1 MIVDFFEHGT
11 GEASGP
17 LDYFLGKNRDREHA
31 KILLG
36 DVNEVAEL
44 IDCSPYEKRY
54 TSGCLSFY
62 ESDLTEADKAQ
73 IMRDFEKTLFPG
85 LTTGNYRIL
94 WVEHRDK
101 INEETGERRLE
112 LNFLIPNIEIESGK
126 RLQPFFAKADLDR
139 VDAFKKIVNYEYDL
153 FDPDDPINRRS
164 VKIAQNL
171 PKESKE
177 FKAQVHD
184 EITLAICDDLIYD
197 RKTLLDW
204 CETVGFEVTKIT
216 KKQISIKNPE
226 TGRPEVFK
234 GEFYEQNFR
243 NTAKSTE
250 LKAEASGRYR
260 QRAEKRYQTCL
271 ERHEKLCE
279 AKSKYHLERYGNGNR
294 ESRNGLD
301 PKFTEPKNRN
311 AIENRQSGEQLQ
323 QQHSGIEH
331 GSSEADSRHEPTLA
345 NIAVIKPSDSRTSE
359 AEKSPYFI
367 NFSPDVSATYFAY
380 QQYVFRLYQQ
390 NELQR
395 IKPDQDITA
404 EQIQRH
410 KRDAEQSRVSEIRR
424 GEPEYSEVRN
434 REGLALV
441 RSNRPDSKEL
451 REQLRSSAGNQLNE
465 SRSTIIT
472 DYRTATAAAQRATE
486 AARASITAYSD
497 SESNHRRIGEIQQR
511 TGEALQSVERT
522 KQRADQHHQ
531 AVTESEV
538 ISRFIA
544 KLGEQLKTAIR
555 EPFREISH
563 WLEHRERSKGDN
575 REHLAE
581 FGASRD
587 RTAVEADDRENSRE
601 NDFGRA
607 ISTKVSSFNSTNI
620 IKALEV
626 LDQRRELEREQARK
640 NDKGYDSPRP
650 F

>member
-62 ESDLTEADKAQ
+62 ESDLNEDDKAQ

-85 LTTGNYRIL
+85 LTPENYRIL

-260 QRAEKRYQTCL
+260 QRAEKRYQTCI

-323 QQHSGIEH
+323 QQYSGIEQ
-331 GSSEADSRHEPTLA
+331 GSSEADSRHEPTFA
-345 NIAVIKPSDSRTSE
+345 DIAVIKPRNNRTSE

-367 NFSPDVSATYFAY
+367 NFSPDFSATYFAY

-390 NELQR
+390 NKLQR
-395 IKPDQDITA
+395 TKPDQDITA
-404 EQIQRH
+404 DRTTEASRSETSP
-410 KRDAEQSRVSEIRR
+410 KFEQSRVTEEVSANFIQGLENEFRSPTFEDHRR
-424 GEPEYSEVRN
+424 TAIAVEATTARTAESTRAYTSAISDNKRIESVHEN
-434 REGLALV
+434 FKREA
-441 RSNRPDSKEL
+441 
-451 REQLRSSAGNQLNE
+451 QRSSADREEVSANNARIIRSNYLNNFF
-465 SRSTIIT
+465 T
-472 DYRTATAAAQRATE
+472 DCTRELEITATDAFKRFGAELVDRESSQKLNSGNPTE
-486 AARASITAYSD
+486 Y
-497 SESNHRRIGEIQQR
+497 
-511 TGEALQSVERT
+511 
-522 KQRADQHHQ
+522 
-531 AVTESEV
+531 
-538 ISRFIA
+538 
-544 KLGEQLKTAIR
+544 
-555 EPFREISH
+555 
-563 WLEHRERSKGDN
+563 
-575 REHLAE
+575 
-581 FGASRD
+581 GASRD
-587 RTAVEADDRENSRE
+587 RTAIEADDRANNQENEFS
-601 NDFGRA
+601 RA
-607 ISTKVSSFNSTNI
+607 ISTKISGVNPTSIF
-620 IKALEV
+620 KALDV

-640 NDKGYDSPRP
+640 NDRGYDSPRP

>member
-62 ESDLTEADKAQ
+62 ESDLNEDDKAQ

-85 LTTGNYRIL
+85 LTPENYRIL

-139 VDAFKKIVNYEYDL
+139 VDAFKKIVNYEHDL
-153 FDPDDPINRRS
+153 FDPDDPLNRRS

-177 FKAQVHD
+177 FKAHVHD

-260 QRAEKRYQTCL
+260 QRAEKRYQTCI

-323 QQHSGIEH
+323 QQYSGIEQ
-331 GSSEADSRHEPTLA
+331 GSSEADSRHEPTFA
-345 NIAVIKPSDSRTSE
+345 DIAVIKPRNNRTSE

-367 NFSPDVSATYFAY
+367 NFSPDFSATYFAY

-390 NELQR
+390 NKLQR
-395 IKPDQDITA
+395 TKPDQDITA
-404 EQIQRH
+404 DRASEASRSETSF
-410 KRDAEQSRVSEIRR
+410 KFEQSRVTEEVSANFIQGLENEFRSPTFEDHRR
-424 GEPEYSEVRN
+424 TAIAVEATTARTAESTRAYTSAISDNKRIESVHEN
-434 REGLALV
+434 FKREA
-441 RSNRPDSKEL
+441 
-451 REQLRSSAGNQLNE
+451 QRSSADREEVSANNARIIRSNYLNNFF
-465 SRSTIIT
+465 T
-472 DYRTATAAAQRATE
+472 DCTRELEITATDTFKRFSAELVDRESSQKLNSGNPTE
-486 AARASITAYSD
+486 Y
-497 SESNHRRIGEIQQR
+497 
-511 TGEALQSVERT
+511 
-522 KQRADQHHQ
+522 
-531 AVTESEV
+531 
-538 ISRFIA
+538 
-544 KLGEQLKTAIR
+544 
-555 EPFREISH
+555 
-563 WLEHRERSKGDN
+563 
-575 REHLAE
+575 
-581 FGASRD
+581 GASRD
-587 RTAVEADDRENSRE
+587 RTAIEADDRANNQENEFS
-601 NDFGRA
+601 RA
-607 ISTKVSSFNSTNI
+607 ISTKISGINPTDIF
-620 IKALEV
+620 KALDV
-626 LDQRRELEREQARK
+626 LDQRKELQREQERQRSR
-640 NDKGYDSPRP
+640 DYDSPSP

>member
-323 QQHSGIEH
+323 QQYSGIEQ
-331 GSSEADSRHEPTLA
+331 GSSEADSRHEPTFA
-345 NIAVIKPSDSRTSE
+345 DIAVIKPRNNRTSE

-367 NFSPDVSATYFAY
+367 NFSPDFSATYFAY

-390 NELQR
+390 NKLQR
-395 IKPDQDITA
+395 TKPDQDITA
-404 EQIQRH
+404 DRTTEASRSETSP
-410 KRDAEQSRVSEIRR
+410 KFEQSRVTEEVSANFIQGLENEFRSPTFEDHRR
-424 GEPEYSEVRN
+424 TAIAVEATTARTTESTRAYTSAISDNKRIESVHEN
-434 REGLALV
+434 FKREA
-441 RSNRPDSKEL
+441 
-451 REQLRSSAGNQLNE
+451 QRSSADREEVSANNARIIRSNYLNNFF
-465 SRSTIIT
+465 T
-472 DYRTATAAAQRATE
+472 DCTRELEITATDTFKRFSAELVDRESSQKLNSGNPTE
-486 AARASITAYSD
+486 Y
-497 SESNHRRIGEIQQR
+497 
-511 TGEALQSVERT
+511 
-522 KQRADQHHQ
+522 
-531 AVTESEV
+531 
-538 ISRFIA
+538 
-544 KLGEQLKTAIR
+544 
-555 EPFREISH
+555 
-563 WLEHRERSKGDN
+563 
-575 REHLAE
+575 
-581 FGASRD
+581 GASRD
-587 RTAVEADDRENSRE
+587 RTAIEADDRANNQENEFS
-601 NDFGRA
+601 RA
-607 ISTKVSSFNSTNI
+607 ISTKISGVNPTSIF
-620 IKALEV
+620 KALDV

-640 NDKGYDSPRP
+640 NDRGYDSPRP

>member
-139 VDAFKKIVNYEYDL
+139 VDAFKKIVNYEHDL
-153 FDPDDPINRRS
+153 FDPDDPLNRRS

-323 QQHSGIEH
+323 QQYSGIEQ
-331 GSSEADSRHEPTLA
+331 GSSEADSRHEPTFA
-345 NIAVIKPSDSRTSE
+345 DIAVIKPRNNRTSE

-367 NFSPDVSATYFAY
+367 NFSPDFSATYFAY

-390 NELQR
+390 NKLQR
-395 IKPDQDITA
+395 TKPDQDITA
-404 EQIQRH
+404 DRASEASRSETSF
-410 KRDAEQSRVSEIRR
+410 KFEQSRVTEEISANCIQGLENEFRSPTFEDHRR
-424 GEPEYSEVRN
+424 TAIAVEATTARTTESTRAYTSAISDYRAVKGLHEDFK
-434 REGLALV
+434 REA
-441 RSNRPDSKEL
+441 
-451 REQLRSSAGNQLNE
+451 QRSS
-465 SRSTIIT
+465 
-472 DYRTATAAAQRATE
+472 DDRT
-486 AARASITAYSD
+486 
-497 SESNHRRIGEIQQR
+497 
-511 TGEALQSVERT
+511 
-522 KQRADQHHQ
+522 
-531 AVTESEV
+531 
-538 ISRFIA
+538 
-544 KLGEQLKTAIR
+544 
-555 EPFREISH
+555 EISADGAETIRANYLSNFFRNYARQ
-563 WLEHRERSKGDN
+563 LESTVTNTFKRFSEELGDRERSQELDQA
-575 REHLAE
+575 RITEY
-581 FGASRD
+581 GASRD
-587 RTAVEADDRENSRE
+587 RTAIEADDRANNQENEFR
-601 NDFGRA
+601 RA
-607 ISTKVSSFNSTNI
+607 ISTKISGVNPTSIFT
-620 IKALEV
+620 ALDV

-640 NDKGYDSPRP
+640 NDRGYDSPRP

>member
-62 ESDLTEADKAQ
+62 ESDLNEDDKAQ

-85 LTTGNYRIL
+85 LTPENYRIL

-197 RKTLLDW
+197 RKSLLNW

-260 QRAEKRYQTCL
+260 QRAEKRYQTCI

-323 QQHSGIEH
+323 QQYSGIEQ
-331 GSSEADSRHEPTLA
+331 GSSEADSRHEPTFA
-345 NIAVIKPSDSRTSE
+345 DIAVIKPRNNRTSE

-367 NFSPDVSATYFAY
+367 NFSPDFSATYFAY

-390 NELQR
+390 NKLQR
-395 IKPDQDITA
+395 TKPDQDITA
-404 EQIQRH
+404 DRTTEASRSETSP
-410 KRDAEQSRVSEIRR
+410 KFEQSRVTEEVSANFIQGLGNEFRSPTFEDHRR
-424 GEPEYSEVRN
+424 TAIAVEATTARTAESTRAYTSAISDNKRIESVHEN
-434 REGLALV
+434 FKREA
-441 RSNRPDSKEL
+441 
-451 REQLRSSAGNQLNE
+451 QRSSADREEVSANNARIIRSNYLNNFF
-465 SRSTIIT
+465 T
-472 DYRTATAAAQRATE
+472 DCTRELEITATDTFKRFSAELVDRESSQKLNSGNPTE
-486 AARASITAYSD
+486 Y
-497 SESNHRRIGEIQQR
+497 
-511 TGEALQSVERT
+511 
-522 KQRADQHHQ
+522 
-531 AVTESEV
+531 
-538 ISRFIA
+538 
-544 KLGEQLKTAIR
+544 
-555 EPFREISH
+555 
-563 WLEHRERSKGDN
+563 
-575 REHLAE
+575 
-581 FGASRD
+581 GASRD
-587 RTAVEADDRENSRE
+587 RTAIEADDRANNQENEFS
-601 NDFGRA
+601 RA
-607 ISTKVSSFNSTNI
+607 ISTKISGVNPTSIF
-620 IKALEV
+620 KALDV

-640 NDKGYDSPRP
+640 NDRGYDSPRP

>member
-85 LTTGNYRIL
+85 LTPENYRIL

-139 VDAFKKIVNYEYDL
+139 VDAFKKIVNYEHDL
-153 FDPDDPINRRS
+153 FDPDDPLNRRS

-323 QQHSGIEH
+323 QQYSGIEQ
-331 GSSEADSRHEPTLA
+331 GSSEADSRHEPTFA
-345 NIAVIKPSDSRTSE
+345 DIAVIKPRNNRTSE

-367 NFSPDVSATYFAY
+367 NFSPDFSATYFAY

-390 NELQR
+390 NKLQR
-395 IKPDQDITA
+395 TKPDQDITA
-404 EQIQRH
+404 DRTTEASRSETSP
-410 KRDAEQSRVSEIRR
+410 KFEQSRVTEEISANCIQGLENEFRSPTFEDHRR
-424 GEPEYSEVRN
+424 TAIAVEATTARTAESTRAYTSAISDNKRIESVHEN
-434 REGLALV
+434 FKREA
-441 RSNRPDSKEL
+441 
-451 REQLRSSAGNQLNE
+451 QRSSADREEVSANNARIIRSNYLNNFF
-465 SRSTIIT
+465 T
-472 DYRTATAAAQRATE
+472 DCTRELEITATDTFKRFSAELVDRESSQKLNSGNPTE
-486 AARASITAYSD
+486 Y
-497 SESNHRRIGEIQQR
+497 
-511 TGEALQSVERT
+511 
-522 KQRADQHHQ
+522 
-531 AVTESEV
+531 
-538 ISRFIA
+538 
-544 KLGEQLKTAIR
+544 
-555 EPFREISH
+555 
-563 WLEHRERSKGDN
+563 
-575 REHLAE
+575 
-581 FGASRD
+581 GASRD
-587 RTAVEADDRENSRE
+587 RTAIEADDRANNQENEFS
-601 NDFGRA
+601 RA
-607 ISTKVSSFNSTNI
+607 ISTKISRVNPTNI
-620 IKALEV
+620 FTALDEI
-626 LDQRRELEREQARK
+626 DRRRELQREQALK
-640 NDKGYDSPRP
+640 NDNGYDSPRP

>member
-94 WVEHRDK
+94 WIEHRDK

-323 QQHSGIEH
+323 QQYSGIEH
-331 GSSEADSRHEPTLA
+331 GSSEADSRHETTFA
-345 NIAVIKPSDSRTSE
+345 DIAVIKPRNNRTSE

-367 NFSPDVSATYFAY
+367 NFSPDFSATYFAY

-390 NELQR
+390 NKLQR
-395 IKPDQDITA
+395 TKPDQDITA
-404 EQIQRH
+404 DRTTEASRSETSP
-410 KRDAEQSRVSEIRR
+410 KFEQSRVTEEVSANFIQGLENEFRSPTFEDHRR
-424 GEPEYSEVRN
+424 TAIAVEATTARTAESTRAYTSAISDNKRIESVHEN
-434 REGLALV
+434 FKREA
-441 RSNRPDSKEL
+441 
-451 REQLRSSAGNQLNE
+451 QRSSADREEVSANNARIIRSNYLNNFF
-465 SRSTIIT
+465 T
-472 DYRTATAAAQRATE
+472 DCTRELEITATDTFKRFSAELVDRESSQKLNSGNPTE
-486 AARASITAYSD
+486 Y
-497 SESNHRRIGEIQQR
+497 
-511 TGEALQSVERT
+511 
-522 KQRADQHHQ
+522 
-531 AVTESEV
+531 
-538 ISRFIA
+538 
-544 KLGEQLKTAIR
+544 
-555 EPFREISH
+555 
-563 WLEHRERSKGDN
+563 
-575 REHLAE
+575 
-581 FGASRD
+581 GASRD
-587 RTAVEADDRENSRE
+587 RTAIEADDRANNQENEFS
-601 NDFGRA
+601 RA
-607 ISTKVSSFNSTNI
+607 ISTKISGVNPTSIF
-620 IKALEV
+620 KALDV

-640 NDKGYDSPRP
+640 NDRGYDSPRP

>member
-62 ESDLTEADKAQ
+62 ESDLNEDDKAQ

-139 VDAFKKIVNYEYDL
+139 VDAFKKIVNYEHDL
-153 FDPDDPINRRS
+153 FDPDDPLNRRS

-323 QQHSGIEH
+323 QQYSGIEH
-331 GSSEADSRHEPTLA
+331 GSSEADSRHETTFA
-345 NIAVIKPSDSRTSE
+345 DIAVIKPRNNRTSE

-367 NFSPDVSATYFAY
+367 NFSPDFSATYFAY

-390 NELQR
+390 NKLQR
-395 IKPDQDITA
+395 TKPDQDITA
-404 EQIQRH
+404 DRTTEASRSETSP
-410 KRDAEQSRVSEIRR
+410 KFEQSRVTEEVSANFIQGLENEFRSPTFEDHRR
-424 GEPEYSEVRN
+424 TAIAVEATTARTAESTRAYTSAISDNKRIESVHEN
-434 REGLALV
+434 FKREA
-441 RSNRPDSKEL
+441 
-451 REQLRSSAGNQLNE
+451 QRSSADREEVSANNARIIRSNYLNNFF
-465 SRSTIIT
+465 T
-472 DYRTATAAAQRATE
+472 DCTRELEITATDTFKRFSAELVDRESSQKLNSGNPTE
-486 AARASITAYSD
+486 Y
-497 SESNHRRIGEIQQR
+497 
-511 TGEALQSVERT
+511 
-522 KQRADQHHQ
+522 
-531 AVTESEV
+531 
-538 ISRFIA
+538 
-544 KLGEQLKTAIR
+544 
-555 EPFREISH
+555 
-563 WLEHRERSKGDN
+563 
-575 REHLAE
+575 
-581 FGASRD
+581 GASRD
-587 RTAVEADDRENSRE
+587 RTAIEADDRANNQENEFS
-601 NDFGRA
+601 RA
-607 ISTKVSSFNSTNI
+607 ISTKISGVNPTSIF
-620 IKALEV
+620 KALDV

-640 NDKGYDSPRP
+640 NDRGYDSPRP

>member
-62 ESDLTEADKAQ
+62 ESDLNEDDKAQ

-85 LTTGNYRIL
+85 LTPENYRIL

-101 INEETGERRLE
+101 INEVTGERRLE

-139 VDAFKKIVNYEYDL
+139 VDAFKKIVNYEHDL
-153 FDPDDPINRRS
+153 FDPDDPLNRRS

-177 FKAQVHD
+177 FKAHVHD

-260 QRAEKRYQTCL
+260 QRAEKRYQTCI

-323 QQHSGIEH
+323 QQYSGIEQ
-331 GSSEADSRHEPTLA
+331 GSSEADSRHEPTFA
-345 NIAVIKPSDSRTSE
+345 DIAVIKPRNNRTSE

-367 NFSPDVSATYFAY
+367 NFSPDFSATYFAY

-390 NELQR
+390 NKLQR
-395 IKPDQDITA
+395 TKPDQDITA
-404 EQIQRH
+404 DRTTEASRSETSP
-410 KRDAEQSRVSEIRR
+410 KFEQSRVTEEVSANFIQGLENEFRSPTFEDHRR
-424 GEPEYSEVRN
+424 TAIAVEATTARTAESTRAYTSAISDNKRIESVHEN
-434 REGLALV
+434 FKREA
-441 RSNRPDSKEL
+441 
-451 REQLRSSAGNQLNE
+451 QRSSYDSAEVSANRAKSIRTDYFSKFFSETTRKSGISA
-465 SRSTIIT
+465 SRTFERVSDEFEYRFRSEADNSQRATKFSSDRDRAAIEADDGT
-472 DYRTATAAAQRATE
+472 DYRENAFSRA
-486 AARASITAYSD
+486 
-497 SESNHRRIGEIQQR
+497 
-511 TGEALQSVERT
+511 V
-522 KQRADQHHQ
+522 
-531 AVTESEV
+531 
-538 ISRFIA
+538 
-544 KLGEQLKTAIR
+544 
-555 EPFREISH
+555 
-563 WLEHRERSKGDN
+563 
-575 REHLAE
+575 
-581 FGASRD
+581 
-587 RTAVEADDRENSRE
+587 
-601 NDFGRA
+601 
-607 ISTKVSSFNSTNI
+607 STKISGINPAGIFS
-620 IKALEV
+620 ALDQLE
-626 LDQRRELEREQARK
+626 QRRELEREQSRK
-640 NDKGYDSPRP
+640 SDRGYDGPSLEYWVSICT
-650 F
+650 

>member
-44 IDCSPYEKRY
+44 IDCSPYDKRY

-139 VDAFKKIVNYEYDL
+139 VDAFKKIVNYEHDL
-153 FDPDDPINRRS
+153 FDPDDPLNRRS

-323 QQHSGIEH
+323 QQYSGIEH
-331 GSSEADSRHEPTLA
+331 GSSEADSRHETTFA
-345 NIAVIKPSDSRTSE
+345 DIAVIKPRNNRTSE

-367 NFSPDVSATYFAY
+367 NFSPDFSATYFAY

-390 NELQR
+390 NKLQR
-395 IKPDQDITA
+395 TKPDQDITA
-404 EQIQRH
+404 DRASEASRSETSF
-410 KRDAEQSRVSEIRR
+410 KFEQSRVTEEI
-424 GEPEYSEVRN
+424 SAN
-434 REGLALV
+434 CIQGLENEF
-441 RSNRPDSKEL
+441 RSPTFEDHR
-451 REQLRSSAGNQLNE
+451 
-465 SRSTIIT
+465 
-472 DYRTATAAAQRATE
+472 RTA
-486 AARASITAYSD
+486 I
-497 SESNHRRIGEIQQR
+497 
-511 TGEALQSVERT
+511 
-522 KQRADQHHQ
+522 
-531 AVTESEV
+531 
-538 ISRFIA
+538 
-544 KLGEQLKTAIR
+544 
-555 EPFREISH
+555 
-563 WLEHRERSKGDN
+563 
-575 REHLAE
+575 
-581 FGASRD
+581 
-587 RTAVEADDRENSRE
+587 AVEATTARTTE
-601 NDFGRA
+601 
-607 ISTKVSSFNSTNI
+607 ST
-620 IKALEV
+620 
-626 LDQRRELEREQARK
+626 
-640 NDKGYDSPRP
+640 
-650 F
+650 

>member
-44 IDCSPYEKRY
+44 IDCSPYDKRY

-260 QRAEKRYQTCL
+260 QRAEKRYQTCI

-323 QQHSGIEH
+323 QQYSGIEQ
-331 GSSEADSRHEPTLA
+331 GSSEADSRHEPTFA
-345 NIAVIKPSDSRTSE
+345 DIAVIKPRNNRTSE

-367 NFSPDVSATYFAY
+367 NFSPDFSATYFAY

-390 NELQR
+390 NKLQR
-395 IKPDQDITA
+395 TKPDQDITA
-404 EQIQRH
+404 DRASEASRSETSF
-410 KRDAEQSRVSEIRR
+410 KFEQSRVTEEISANCIQGLENEFRSPTFEDHRR
-424 GEPEYSEVRN
+424 TAIAVEATTARTAESTRAYTSAISDNKRIESVHEN
-434 REGLALV
+434 FKREA
-441 RSNRPDSKEL
+441 
-451 REQLRSSAGNQLNE
+451 QRSSADREEVSANNARIIRSNYLNNFF
-465 SRSTIIT
+465 T
-472 DYRTATAAAQRATE
+472 DCTRELEITATDTFKRFSAELVDRESSQKLNSGNPTE
-486 AARASITAYSD
+486 Y
-497 SESNHRRIGEIQQR
+497 
-511 TGEALQSVERT
+511 
-522 KQRADQHHQ
+522 
-531 AVTESEV
+531 
-538 ISRFIA
+538 
-544 KLGEQLKTAIR
+544 
-555 EPFREISH
+555 
-563 WLEHRERSKGDN
+563 
-575 REHLAE
+575 
-581 FGASRD
+581 GASRD
-587 RTAVEADDRENSRE
+587 RTAIEADDRANNQENEFS
-601 NDFGRA
+601 RA
-607 ISTKVSSFNSTNI
+607 ISTKISGVNPTSIF
-620 IKALEV
+620 KALDV

-640 NDKGYDSPRP
+640 NDRGYDSPRP

>member
-62 ESDLTEADKAQ
+62 ESDLNEDDKAQ

-85 LTTGNYRIL
+85 LTPENYRIL

-139 VDAFKKIVNYEYDL
+139 VDAFKKIVNYEHDL

-260 QRAEKRYQTCL
+260 QRAEKRYQTCI

-323 QQHSGIEH
+323 QQYSGIEQ
-331 GSSEADSRHEPTLA
+331 GSSEADSRHEPTFA
-345 NIAVIKPSDSRTSE
+345 DIAVIKPRNNRTSE

-367 NFSPDVSATYFAY
+367 NFSPDFSATYFAY

-390 NELQR
+390 NKLQR
-395 IKPDQDITA
+395 TKPDQDITA
-404 EQIQRH
+404 DRTTEASRSETSP
-410 KRDAEQSRVSEIRR
+410 KFEQSRVTEEVSANFIQGLENEFRSPTFEDHRR
-424 GEPEYSEVRN
+424 TAIAVEATTARTAESTRAYTSAISDNKRIESVHEN
-434 REGLALV
+434 FKREA
-441 RSNRPDSKEL
+441 
-451 REQLRSSAGNQLNE
+451 QRSSADREEVSANNARIIRSNYLNNFF
-465 SRSTIIT
+465 T
-472 DYRTATAAAQRATE
+472 DCTRELEITATDTFKRFSAELVDRESSQKLNSGNPTE
-486 AARASITAYSD
+486 Y
-497 SESNHRRIGEIQQR
+497 
-511 TGEALQSVERT
+511 
-522 KQRADQHHQ
+522 
-531 AVTESEV
+531 
-538 ISRFIA
+538 
-544 KLGEQLKTAIR
+544 
-555 EPFREISH
+555 
-563 WLEHRERSKGDN
+563 
-575 REHLAE
+575 
-581 FGASRD
+581 GASRD
-587 RTAVEADDRENSRE
+587 RTAIEADDRANNQENEFS
-601 NDFGRA
+601 RA
-607 ISTKVSSFNSTNI
+607 ISTKISGVNPTSIF
-620 IKALEV
+620 KALDV

-640 NDKGYDSPRP
+640 NDRGYDSPRP

>member
-85 LTTGNYRIL
+85 LTPGNYRIL

-171 PKESKE
+171 PKKSKE
-177 FKAQVHD
+177 FKALVHD

-197 RKTLLDW
+197 RKTLLGW

-226 TGRPEVFK
+226 TGRPEVFT

-271 ERHEKLCE
+271 ERYEKLCE
-279 AKSKYHLERYGNGNR
+279 AKSKYHLERHGNGNR
-294 ESRNGLD
+294 ESGNGLD
-301 PKFTEPKNRN
+301 SKFTEPKNRN

-323 QQHSGIEH
+323 QQYSGIEQ

-367 NFSPDVSATYFAY
+367 NFSPDFSATYSAY
-380 QQYVFRLYQQ
+380 QQYVSRLYQQ
-390 NELQR
+390 NKVQR
-395 IKPDQDITA
+395 IKSDQDITA
-404 EQIQRH
+404 DRTTEASRSETSP
-410 KRDAEQSRVSEIRR
+410 KFEQSRVKEEVPANKLQGLSNEFRSPIIENYRR
-424 GEPEYSEVRN
+424 TTASIEATTARTAESTRAYTSAISDNKRIESVHEN
-434 REGLALV
+434 FKREA
-441 RSNRPDSKEL
+441 
-451 REQLRSSAGNQLNE
+451 QRSSADREEVSANNARIIRSNYLNNFF
-465 SRSTIIT
+465 T
-472 DYRTATAAAQRATE
+472 DCTRELEITATDTFKRFSAELVDRESSQKLNSGNPTE
-486 AARASITAYSD
+486 Y
-497 SESNHRRIGEIQQR
+497 
-511 TGEALQSVERT
+511 
-522 KQRADQHHQ
+522 
-531 AVTESEV
+531 
-538 ISRFIA
+538 
-544 KLGEQLKTAIR
+544 
-555 EPFREISH
+555 
-563 WLEHRERSKGDN
+563 
-575 REHLAE
+575 
-581 FGASRD
+581 GASRD
-587 RTAVEADDRENSRE
+587 RTAIEADDRANNQE
-601 NDFGRA
+601 NDFSRA
-607 ISTKVSSFNSTNI
+607 ISTKISGINPTDLFS
-620 IKALEV
+620 ALDQ
-626 LDQRRELEREQARK
+626 LDQRRELQRAQERK
-640 NDKGYDSPRP
+640 NDRGYDSPSP

>member
-85 LTTGNYRIL
+85 LTPENYRIL

-139 VDAFKKIVNYEYDL
+139 VDAFKKIVNYEHDL

-260 QRAEKRYQTCL
+260 QRAEKRYQTCI

-323 QQHSGIEH
+323 QQYSGIEQ
-331 GSSEADSRHEPTLA
+331 GSSEADSRHETTFA
-345 NIAVIKPSDSRTSE
+345 DIAVIKPRNNRTSE

-367 NFSPDVSATYFAY
+367 NFSPDFSATYFAY

-390 NELQR
+390 NKLQR
-395 IKPDQDITA
+395 TKPDQDITA
-404 EQIQRH
+404 DRASEASRSETSF
-410 KRDAEQSRVSEIRR
+410 KFEQSRVTEEISANCIQGLENEFRSPTFEDHRR
-424 GEPEYSEVRN
+424 TAIAVEATTARTAESTRAYTSAISDNKRIESVHEN
-434 REGLALV
+434 FKREA
-441 RSNRPDSKEL
+441 
-451 REQLRSSAGNQLNE
+451 QRSSADREEVSANNARIIRSNYLNNFF
-465 SRSTIIT
+465 T
-472 DYRTATAAAQRATE
+472 DCTRELEITATDTFKRFSAELVDRESSQKLNSGNPTE
-486 AARASITAYSD
+486 Y
-497 SESNHRRIGEIQQR
+497 
-511 TGEALQSVERT
+511 
-522 KQRADQHHQ
+522 
-531 AVTESEV
+531 
-538 ISRFIA
+538 
-544 KLGEQLKTAIR
+544 
-555 EPFREISH
+555 
-563 WLEHRERSKGDN
+563 
-575 REHLAE
+575 
-581 FGASRD
+581 GASRD
-587 RTAVEADDRENSRE
+587 RTAIEADDRANNQENEFS
-601 NDFGRA
+601 RA
-607 ISTKVSSFNSTNI
+607 ISTKISGVNPTSIF
-620 IKALEV
+620 KALDV

-640 NDKGYDSPRP
+640 NDRGYDSPRP

>member
-44 IDCSPYEKRY
+44 IDCSPYDKRY

-323 QQHSGIEH
+323 QQYSGIEH
-331 GSSEADSRHEPTLA
+331 GSSEADSRHETTFA
-345 NIAVIKPSDSRTSE
+345 DIAVIKPRNNRTSE

-367 NFSPDVSATYFAY
+367 NFSPDFSATYFAY

-390 NELQR
+390 NKLQR
-395 IKPDQDITA
+395 TKPDQDITA
-404 EQIQRH
+404 DRASEASRSETSF
-410 KRDAEQSRVSEIRR
+410 KFEQSRVTEEISANCIQGLENEFRSPTFEDHRR
-424 GEPEYSEVRN
+424 TAIAVEATTARTTESTRAYTSAISDYRAVKRLHEDFK
-434 REGLALV
+434 REA
-441 RSNRPDSKEL
+441 
-451 REQLRSSAGNQLNE
+451 QRSSEDRTEISADRAE
-465 SRSTIIT
+465 SIRTNYLSKFFTNHS
-472 DYRTATAAAQRATE
+472 RELESTATNTFERFSAELTDRKPSQNFN
-486 AARASITAYSD
+486 
-497 SESNHRRIGEIQQR
+497 SEY
-511 TGEALQSVERT
+511 
-522 KQRADQHHQ
+522 
-531 AVTESEV
+531 
-538 ISRFIA
+538 
-544 KLGEQLKTAIR
+544 
-555 EPFREISH
+555 
-563 WLEHRERSKGDN
+563 
-575 REHLAE
+575 LAE
-581 FGASRD
+581 FGPSRD
-587 RTAVEADDRENSRE
+587 RTAIEADDRANNQE
-601 NDFGRA
+601 NDFSRA
-607 ISTKVSSFNSTNI
+607 ISTKISGINPTDLFS
-620 IKALEV
+620 ALDQ
-626 LDQRRELEREQARK
+626 LDQRRELQRAQESK
-640 NDKGYDSPRP
+640 NDRGYDSPSP

>member
-11 GEASGP
+11 GGASGP

-62 ESDLTEADKAQ
+62 ESDLNEDDKAQ

-85 LTTGNYRIL
+85 LTPENYRIL

-271 ERHEKLCE
+271 ERYEKLCE
-279 AKSKYHLERYGNGNR
+279 AKSKYHLERHGNGNR
-294 ESRNGLD
+294 ESGNGLD
-301 PKFTEPKNRN
+301 SKFTEPKNRN

-323 QQHSGIEH
+323 QQYSGIEQ
-331 GSSEADSRHEPTLA
+331 GSSEADSRHEPTFA
-345 NIAVIKPSDSRTSE
+345 DIAVIKPRNNRTSE

-367 NFSPDVSATYFAY
+367 NFSPDFSATYFAY

-390 NELQR
+390 NKLQR

-404 EQIQRH
+404 DRASEASRSETSPKFEQIRVTEKVSANFIQGLENEFRSPTFEDH
-410 KRDAEQSRVSEIRR
+410 RRTAIAVEATTARTAESTRAYTSAISDNKWIESVHENFKREAQ
-424 GEPEYSEVRN
+424 
-434 REGLALV
+434 
-441 RSNRPDSKEL
+441 
-451 REQLRSSAGNQLNE
+451 RSSADREEVSANNARIIRSNYLNNFF
-465 SRSTIIT
+465 T
-472 DYRTATAAAQRATE
+472 DCTRELEITATDTFKRFSAELVDRESSQKLNSGNPTE
-486 AARASITAYSD
+486 Y
-497 SESNHRRIGEIQQR
+497 
-511 TGEALQSVERT
+511 
-522 KQRADQHHQ
+522 
-531 AVTESEV
+531 
-538 ISRFIA
+538 
-544 KLGEQLKTAIR
+544 
-555 EPFREISH
+555 
-563 WLEHRERSKGDN
+563 
-575 REHLAE
+575 
-581 FGASRD
+581 GASRD
-587 RTAVEADDRENSRE
+587 RTAIEADDRANNQE
-601 NDFGRA
+601 NDFSRA
-607 ISTKVSSFNSTNI
+607 ISTKISGVNPTNI
-620 IKALEV
+620 FTALDE
-626 LDQRRELEREQARK
+626 LDRRRELQKEQALK
-640 NDKGYDSPRP
+640 NDNGYDSPRP

>member
-44 IDCSPYEKRY
+44 IDCSPYDKRY

-197 RKTLLDW
+197 RKTLLNW

-279 AKSKYHLERYGNGNR
+279 AKSKYHLERHGNGNR
-294 ESRNGLD
+294 ESGNGLD

-323 QQHSGIEH
+323 QQYSGIEH

-345 NIAVIKPSDSRTSE
+345 NIAVIKPSDSRASE

-367 NFSPDVSATYFAY
+367 NFSPDFSATYFAY

-390 NELQR
+390 NKLQR
-395 IKPDQDITA
+395 TKPDQDITA
-404 EQIQRH
+404 DRASEASRSETSF
-410 KRDAEQSRVSEIRR
+410 KFEQSRVTEEISANCIQGLENEFRSPTFEDHRR
-424 GEPEYSEVRN
+424 TAIAVEATTARTAESTRAYTSAISDNKRIESVHEN
-434 REGLALV
+434 FKREA
-441 RSNRPDSKEL
+441 
-451 REQLRSSAGNQLNE
+451 QRSSADREEVSANNARIIRSNYLNNFF
-465 SRSTIIT
+465 T
-472 DYRTATAAAQRATE
+472 DCTRELEITATDTFKRFSAELVDRESSQKLNSGNPTE
-486 AARASITAYSD
+486 Y
-497 SESNHRRIGEIQQR
+497 
-511 TGEALQSVERT
+511 
-522 KQRADQHHQ
+522 
-531 AVTESEV
+531 
-538 ISRFIA
+538 
-544 KLGEQLKTAIR
+544 
-555 EPFREISH
+555 
-563 WLEHRERSKGDN
+563 
-575 REHLAE
+575 
-581 FGASRD
+581 GASRD
-587 RTAVEADDRENSRE
+587 RTAIEADDRANNQENEFS
-601 NDFGRA
+601 RA
-607 ISTKVSSFNSTNI
+607 ISTKISRVNPTNI
-620 IKALEV
+620 FTALDEI
-626 LDQRRELEREQARK
+626 DRRRELQREQALK
-640 NDKGYDSPRP
+640 NDNGYDSPRP

>member
-11 GEASGP
+11 GGASGP

-139 VDAFKKIVNYEYDL
+139 VDAFKKIVNYEHDL

-164 VKIAQNL
+164 FKIAQNL

-197 RKTLLDW
+197 RKSLLNW

-260 QRAEKRYQTCL
+260 QRAEKRYQTCI
-271 ERHEKLCE
+271 ERHEQLCE

-323 QQHSGIEH
+323 QQYSGIEH
-331 GSSEADSRHEPTLA
+331 GSSEADSRHEPTFA
-345 NIAVIKPSDSRTSE
+345 DIAVIKPRNNRTSE

-367 NFSPDVSATYFAY
+367 NFSPDFSATYFAY

-390 NELQR
+390 KKLQR
-395 IKPDQDITA
+395 TKPDQEITA
-404 EQIQRH
+404 DRTTEASRSETSP
-410 KRDAEQSRVSEIRR
+410 KFEQSRVTEEVSANFIQGLGNEFRSPTFEDHRR
-424 GEPEYSEVRN
+424 TAIAVEATTARTAESTRAYTSAISDNKRIESVHENFKREAQRSSADREEVSANNTRT
-434 REGLALV
+434 V
-441 RSNRPDSKEL
+441 RSNYLINFFTVCTREL
-451 REQLRSSAGNQLNE
+451 E
-465 SRSTIIT
+465 S
-472 DYRTATAAAQRATE
+472 TATDTFKRFSAELVDRESSQKLNSGNLTE
-486 AARASITAYSD
+486 Y
-497 SESNHRRIGEIQQR
+497 
-511 TGEALQSVERT
+511 
-522 KQRADQHHQ
+522 
-531 AVTESEV
+531 
-538 ISRFIA
+538 
-544 KLGEQLKTAIR
+544 
-555 EPFREISH
+555 
-563 WLEHRERSKGDN
+563 
-575 REHLAE
+575 
-581 FGASRD
+581 GASRD
-587 RTAVEADDRENSRE
+587 RTAIEANDRANNQENEFS
-601 NDFGRA
+601 RA
-607 ISTKVSSFNSTNI
+607 ISTKISGVNPTSIFT
-620 IKALEV
+620 ALDV

-640 NDKGYDSPRP
+640 NDQGYDSPRP

>member
-44 IDCSPYEKRY
+44 IDCSPYDKRY

-260 QRAEKRYQTCL
+260 QRAEKRYQTCI

-323 QQHSGIEH
+323 QQYSGIEQ
-331 GSSEADSRHEPTLA
+331 GSSEADSRHETTFA
-345 NIAVIKPSDSRTSE
+345 DIAVIKPRNNRTSE

-367 NFSPDVSATYFAY
+367 NFSPDFSATYFAY

-390 NELQR
+390 NKLQR
-395 IKPDQDITA
+395 TKPDQDITA
-404 EQIQRH
+404 DRASEASRSETSF
-410 KRDAEQSRVSEIRR
+410 KFEQSRVTEEI
-424 GEPEYSEVRN
+424 SAN
-434 REGLALV
+434 CIQGLENEF
-441 RSNRPDSKEL
+441 RSPTFEDHR
-451 REQLRSSAGNQLNE
+451 
-465 SRSTIIT
+465 
-472 DYRTATAAAQRATE
+472 RTA
-486 AARASITAYSD
+486 I
-497 SESNHRRIGEIQQR
+497 
-511 TGEALQSVERT
+511 
-522 KQRADQHHQ
+522 
-531 AVTESEV
+531 
-538 ISRFIA
+538 
-544 KLGEQLKTAIR
+544 
-555 EPFREISH
+555 
-563 WLEHRERSKGDN
+563 
-575 REHLAE
+575 
-581 FGASRD
+581 
-587 RTAVEADDRENSRE
+587 AVEATTARTTESTRAYTS
-601 NDFGRA
+601 A
-607 ISTKVSSFNSTNI
+607 ISDYRAVKRLHEDFKREAQRSSYDRAEVSANRAEIYQNKLSLQFFQKLTKIWNSASRTFERVSESLNIDSEVKQIIRKELPNMVQAEIEQQLKPMTEQI
-620 IKALEV
+620 IKRMSSVEQYQQKLA
-626 LDQRRELEREQARK
+626 ELIQQISSRL
-640 NDKGYDSPRP
+640 
-650 F
+650 

>member
-62 ESDLTEADKAQ
+62 ESDLNEDDKAQ

-85 LTTGNYRIL
+85 LTPENYRIL

-139 VDAFKKIVNYEYDL
+139 VDAFKKIVNYEHDL
-153 FDPDDPINRRS
+153 FDPDDPLNRRS

-323 QQHSGIEH
+323 QQYSGIEH
-331 GSSEADSRHEPTLA
+331 GSSEADSRHETTFA
-345 NIAVIKPSDSRTSE
+345 DIAVIKPRNNRTSE

-367 NFSPDVSATYFAY
+367 NFSPDFSATYFAY

-390 NELQR
+390 NKLQR
-395 IKPDQDITA
+395 TKPDQDITA
-404 EQIQRH
+404 DRTTEASRSETSP
-410 KRDAEQSRVSEIRR
+410 KFEQSRVTEEVSANFIQGLENEFRSPTFEDHRR
-424 GEPEYSEVRN
+424 TAIAVEATTARTAESTRAYTSAISDNKRIESVHEN
-434 REGLALV
+434 FKREA
-441 RSNRPDSKEL
+441 
-451 REQLRSSAGNQLNE
+451 QRSSADREEVSANNARIIRSNYLNNFF
-465 SRSTIIT
+465 T
-472 DYRTATAAAQRATE
+472 DCTRELEITATDTFKRFSAELVDRESSQKLNSGNPTE
-486 AARASITAYSD
+486 Y
-497 SESNHRRIGEIQQR
+497 
-511 TGEALQSVERT
+511 
-522 KQRADQHHQ
+522 
-531 AVTESEV
+531 
-538 ISRFIA
+538 
-544 KLGEQLKTAIR
+544 
-555 EPFREISH
+555 
-563 WLEHRERSKGDN
+563 
-575 REHLAE
+575 
-581 FGASRD
+581 GASRD
-587 RTAVEADDRENSRE
+587 RTAIEADDRANNQENEFS
-601 NDFGRA
+601 RA
-607 ISTKVSSFNSTNI
+607 ISTKISGVNPTSIF
-620 IKALEV
+620 KALDV

-640 NDKGYDSPRP
+640 NDRGYDSPRP

>member
-44 IDCSPYEKRY
+44 IDCSPYDKRY

-323 QQHSGIEH
+323 QQYSGIEH
-331 GSSEADSRHEPTLA
+331 GSSEADSRHETTFA
-345 NIAVIKPSDSRTSE
+345 DIAVIKPRNNRTSE

-367 NFSPDVSATYFAY
+367 NFSPDFSATYFAY

-390 NELQR
+390 NKLQR
-395 IKPDQDITA
+395 TKPDQDITA
-404 EQIQRH
+404 DRASEASRSETSF
-410 KRDAEQSRVSEIRR
+410 KFEQSRVTEEI
-424 GEPEYSEVRN
+424 SAN
-434 REGLALV
+434 CIQGLENEF
-441 RSNRPDSKEL
+441 RSPTLKIIE
-451 REQLRSSAGNQLNE
+451 EQQL
-465 SRSTIIT
+465 
-472 DYRTATAAAQRATE
+472 
-486 AARASITAYSD
+486 
-497 SESNHRRIGEIQQR
+497 
-511 TGEALQSVERT
+511 
-522 KQRADQHHQ
+522 
-531 AVTESEV
+531 
-538 ISRFIA
+538 
-544 KLGEQLKTAIR
+544 QLKQQQQ
-555 EPFREISH
+555 EQQ
-563 WLEHRERSKGDN
+563 
-575 REHLAE
+575 
-581 FGASRD
+581 
-587 RTAVEADDRENSRE
+587 
-601 NDFGRA
+601 
-607 ISTKVSSFNSTNI
+607 
-620 IKALEV
+620 KALELIQV
-626 LDQRRELEREQARK
+626 QSATIEQLNGYTKTLNEKHSEAVTIVQKYQQIVRNLSEQTISPNFSQKLHENLESQLQEHLKELVMSLNIDSEVKQIIRKELPNMVQAEIEQQLKPMTEQIIKRMSSVEQYQQKLAELIQQISSRL
-640 NDKGYDSPRP
+640 
-650 F
+650 

>member
-139 VDAFKKIVNYEYDL
+139 VDAFKKIVNYEHDL
-153 FDPDDPINRRS
+153 FDPDDPLNRRS

-177 FKAQVHD
+177 FKAHVHD

-260 QRAEKRYQTCL
+260 QRAEKRYQTCI

-323 QQHSGIEH
+323 QQYSGIEQ
-331 GSSEADSRHEPTLA
+331 GSSEADSRHEPTFA
-345 NIAVIKPSDSRTSE
+345 DIAVIKPRNNRTSE

-367 NFSPDVSATYFAY
+367 NFSPDFSATYFAY

-390 NELQR
+390 NKLQR
-395 IKPDQDITA
+395 TKPDQDITA
-404 EQIQRH
+404 DRASEASRSETSF
-410 KRDAEQSRVSEIRR
+410 KFEQSRVTEEISANCIQGLENEFRSPTFEDHRR
-424 GEPEYSEVRN
+424 TAIAVEATTARTTESTRAYTSAISDYRAVKRLHEDFK
-434 REGLALV
+434 REA
-441 RSNRPDSKEL
+441 
-451 REQLRSSAGNQLNE
+451 QRSS
-465 SRSTIIT
+465 
-472 DYRTATAAAQRATE
+472 DDRT
-486 AARASITAYSD
+486 
-497 SESNHRRIGEIQQR
+497 
-511 TGEALQSVERT
+511 
-522 KQRADQHHQ
+522 
-531 AVTESEV
+531 
-538 ISRFIA
+538 
-544 KLGEQLKTAIR
+544 
-555 EPFREISH
+555 EISADGAETIRANYLSNFFRNYARQ
-563 WLEHRERSKGDN
+563 LESTVTNTFKRFSEELGDRERSQELDQA
-575 REHLAE
+575 RITEY
-581 FGASRD
+581 GASRD
-587 RTAVEADDRENSRE
+587 RTAIEADDRANNQENEFR
-601 NDFGRA
+601 RA
-607 ISTKVSSFNSTNI
+607 ISTKISGVNPTSIFT
-620 IKALEV
+620 ALDV

-640 NDKGYDSPRP
+640 NDRGYDSPRP

>member
-260 QRAEKRYQTCL
+260 QRAEKRYQTCI

-323 QQHSGIEH
+323 QQYSGIEQ
-331 GSSEADSRHEPTLA
+331 GSSEADSRHEPTFA
-345 NIAVIKPSDSRTSE
+345 DIAVIKPRNNRTSE

-367 NFSPDVSATYFAY
+367 NFSPDFSATYFAY

-390 NELQR
+390 NKLQR
-395 IKPDQDITA
+395 TKPDQDITA
-404 EQIQRH
+404 DRTTEASRSETSP
-410 KRDAEQSRVSEIRR
+410 KFEQSRVTEEVSANFIQGLENEFRSPTFEDHRR
-424 GEPEYSEVRN
+424 TAIAVEATTARTAESTRAYTSAISDNKRIESVHEN
-434 REGLALV
+434 FKREA
-441 RSNRPDSKEL
+441 
-451 REQLRSSAGNQLNE
+451 QRSSADREEVSANNARIIRSNYLNNFF
-465 SRSTIIT
+465 T
-472 DYRTATAAAQRATE
+472 DCTRELEITATDTFKRFSAELVDRESSQKLNSGNPTE
-486 AARASITAYSD
+486 Y
-497 SESNHRRIGEIQQR
+497 
-511 TGEALQSVERT
+511 
-522 KQRADQHHQ
+522 
-531 AVTESEV
+531 
-538 ISRFIA
+538 
-544 KLGEQLKTAIR
+544 
-555 EPFREISH
+555 
-563 WLEHRERSKGDN
+563 
-575 REHLAE
+575 
-581 FGASRD
+581 GASRD
-587 RTAVEADDRENSRE
+587 RTAIEADDRANNQENEFS
-601 NDFGRA
+601 RA
-607 ISTKVSSFNSTNI
+607 ISTKISRVNPTNI
-620 IKALEV
+620 FTALDEI
-626 LDQRRELEREQARK
+626 DRRRELQREQALK
-640 NDKGYDSPRP
+640 NDNGYDSPRP

>member
-62 ESDLTEADKAQ
+62 ESDLNEDDKAQ

-85 LTTGNYRIL
+85 LTPENYRIL

-139 VDAFKKIVNYEYDL
+139 VDAFKKIVNYEHDL
-153 FDPDDPINRRS
+153 FDPDDPLNRRS

-260 QRAEKRYQTCL
+260 QRAEKRYQTCI

-323 QQHSGIEH
+323 QQYSGIEQ
-331 GSSEADSRHEPTLA
+331 GSSEADSRHEPTFA
-345 NIAVIKPSDSRTSE
+345 DIAVIKPRNNRTSE

-367 NFSPDVSATYFAY
+367 NFSPDFSATYFAY

-390 NELQR
+390 NKLQR
-395 IKPDQDITA
+395 TKPDQDITA
-404 EQIQRH
+404 DRTTEASRSETSP
-410 KRDAEQSRVSEIRR
+410 KFEQSRVTEEVSANFIQGLENEFRSPTFEDHRR
-424 GEPEYSEVRN
+424 TAIAVEATTARTAESTRAYTSAISDNKRIESVHEN
-434 REGLALV
+434 FKREA
-441 RSNRPDSKEL
+441 
-451 REQLRSSAGNQLNE
+451 QRSSADREEVSANNARIIRSNYLNNFF
-465 SRSTIIT
+465 T
-472 DYRTATAAAQRATE
+472 DCTRELEITATDTFKRFSAELVDRESSQKLNSGNPTE
-486 AARASITAYSD
+486 Y
-497 SESNHRRIGEIQQR
+497 
-511 TGEALQSVERT
+511 
-522 KQRADQHHQ
+522 
-531 AVTESEV
+531 
-538 ISRFIA
+538 
-544 KLGEQLKTAIR
+544 
-555 EPFREISH
+555 
-563 WLEHRERSKGDN
+563 
-575 REHLAE
+575 
-581 FGASRD
+581 GASRD
-587 RTAVEADDRENSRE
+587 RTAIEADDRANNQENEFS
-601 NDFGRA
+601 RA
-607 ISTKVSSFNSTNI
+607 ISTKISGVNPTSIF
-620 IKALEV
+620 KALDV

-640 NDKGYDSPRP
+640 NDRGYDSPRP

>member
-62 ESDLTEADKAQ
+62 ESDLNEDDKAQ

-85 LTTGNYRIL
+85 LTPENYRIL

-139 VDAFKKIVNYEYDL
+139 VDAFKKIVNYEHDL
-153 FDPDDPINRRS
+153 FDPDDPLNRRS

-177 FKAQVHD
+177 FKAHVHD

-260 QRAEKRYQTCL
+260 QRAEKRYQTCI

-323 QQHSGIEH
+323 QQYSGIEQ
-331 GSSEADSRHEPTLA
+331 GSSEADSRHEPTFA
-345 NIAVIKPSDSRTSE
+345 DIAVIKPRNNRTSE

-367 NFSPDVSATYFAY
+367 NFSPDFSATYFAY

-390 NELQR
+390 NKLQR
-395 IKPDQDITA
+395 TKPDQDITA
-404 EQIQRH
+404 DRASEASRSETSP
-410 KRDAEQSRVSEIRR
+410 KFEQSRVTEKVSANFIQGLENEFRSPTFEDHRR
-424 GEPEYSEVRN
+424 TAIAVEATTARTAESTRAYTSAISDNKRIESVHEN
-434 REGLALV
+434 FKREA
-441 RSNRPDSKEL
+441 
-451 REQLRSSAGNQLNE
+451 QRSSADREEVSANNARIIRSNYLNNFF
-465 SRSTIIT
+465 T
-472 DYRTATAAAQRATE
+472 DCTRELEITATDTFKRFSAELVDRESSQKLNSGNPTE
-486 AARASITAYSD
+486 Y
-497 SESNHRRIGEIQQR
+497 
-511 TGEALQSVERT
+511 
-522 KQRADQHHQ
+522 
-531 AVTESEV
+531 
-538 ISRFIA
+538 
-544 KLGEQLKTAIR
+544 
-555 EPFREISH
+555 
-563 WLEHRERSKGDN
+563 
-575 REHLAE
+575 
-581 FGASRD
+581 GASRD
-587 RTAVEADDRENSRE
+587 RTAIEADDRANNQENEFS
-601 NDFGRA
+601 RA
-607 ISTKVSSFNSTNI
+607 ISTKISGVNPTSIF
-620 IKALEV
+620 KALDV

-640 NDKGYDSPRP
+640 NDRGYDSPRP

>member
-85 LTTGNYRIL
+85 LTPENYRIL

-260 QRAEKRYQTCL
+260 QRAEKRYQTCI

-323 QQHSGIEH
+323 QQYSGIEQ
-331 GSSEADSRHEPTLA
+331 GSSEADSRHEPTFA
-345 NIAVIKPSDSRTSE
+345 DIAVIKPRNNRTSE

-367 NFSPDVSATYFAY
+367 NFSPDFSATYFAY

-390 NELQR
+390 NKLQR
-395 IKPDQDITA
+395 TKPDQDITA
-404 EQIQRH
+404 DRASEASRSETSF
-410 KRDAEQSRVSEIRR
+410 KFEQSRVTEEISANCIQGLENEFRSPTFEDHRR
-424 GEPEYSEVRN
+424 TAIAVEATTARTAESTRAYTSAISDNKRIESVHEN
-434 REGLALV
+434 FKREA
-441 RSNRPDSKEL
+441 
-451 REQLRSSAGNQLNE
+451 QRSSADREEVSANNARIIRSNYLNNFF
-465 SRSTIIT
+465 T
-472 DYRTATAAAQRATE
+472 DCTRELEITATDTFKRFSAELVDRESSQKLNSGNPTE
-486 AARASITAYSD
+486 Y
-497 SESNHRRIGEIQQR
+497 
-511 TGEALQSVERT
+511 
-522 KQRADQHHQ
+522 
-531 AVTESEV
+531 
-538 ISRFIA
+538 
-544 KLGEQLKTAIR
+544 
-555 EPFREISH
+555 
-563 WLEHRERSKGDN
+563 
-575 REHLAE
+575 
-581 FGASRD
+581 GASRD
-587 RTAVEADDRENSRE
+587 RTAIEADDRANNQENEFS
-601 NDFGRA
+601 RA
-607 ISTKVSSFNSTNI
+607 ISTKISGVNPTSIF
-620 IKALEV
+620 KALDV

-640 NDKGYDSPRP
+640 NDRGYDSPRP

>member
-62 ESDLTEADKAQ
+62 ESDLNEDDKAQ

-85 LTTGNYRIL
+85 LTPENYRIL

-323 QQHSGIEH
+323 QQYSGIEQ
-331 GSSEADSRHEPTLA
+331 GSSEADSRHEPTFA
-345 NIAVIKPSDSRTSE
+345 DIAVIKPRNNRTSE

-367 NFSPDVSATYFAY
+367 NFSPDFSATYFAY

-390 NELQR
+390 NKLQR
-395 IKPDQDITA
+395 TKPDQDITA
-404 EQIQRH
+404 DRTTEASRSETSP
-410 KRDAEQSRVSEIRR
+410 KFEQSRVTEEVSANFIQGLENEFRSPTFEDHRR
-424 GEPEYSEVRN
+424 TAIAVEATTARTAESTRAYTSAISDNKRIESVHEN
-434 REGLALV
+434 FKREA
-441 RSNRPDSKEL
+441 
-451 REQLRSSAGNQLNE
+451 QRSSADREEVSANNARIIRSNYLNNFF
-465 SRSTIIT
+465 T
-472 DYRTATAAAQRATE
+472 DCTRELEITATDTFKRFSAELVDRESSQKLNSGNPTE
-486 AARASITAYSD
+486 Y
-497 SESNHRRIGEIQQR
+497 
-511 TGEALQSVERT
+511 
-522 KQRADQHHQ
+522 
-531 AVTESEV
+531 
-538 ISRFIA
+538 
-544 KLGEQLKTAIR
+544 
-555 EPFREISH
+555 
-563 WLEHRERSKGDN
+563 
-575 REHLAE
+575 
-581 FGASRD
+581 GASRD
-587 RTAVEADDRENSRE
+587 RTAIEADDRANNQENEFS
-601 NDFGRA
+601 RA
-607 ISTKVSSFNSTNI
+607 ISTKISGVNPTSIF
-620 IKALEV
+620 KALDV

-640 NDKGYDSPRP
+640 NDRGYDSPRP

>member
-85 LTTGNYRIL
+85 LTPENYRIL

-139 VDAFKKIVNYEYDL
+139 VDAFKKIVNYEHDL
-153 FDPDDPINRRS
+153 FDPDDPLNRRS

-323 QQHSGIEH
+323 QQYSGIEQ
-331 GSSEADSRHEPTLA
+331 GSSEADSRHEPTFA
-345 NIAVIKPSDSRTSE
+345 DIAVIKPRNNRTSE

-367 NFSPDVSATYFAY
+367 NFSPDFSATYFAY

-390 NELQR
+390 NKLQR
-395 IKPDQDITA
+395 TKPDQDITA
-404 EQIQRH
+404 DRTTEASRSETSP
-410 KRDAEQSRVSEIRR
+410 KFEQSRVTEEVSANFIQGLENEFRSPTFEDHRR
-424 GEPEYSEVRN
+424 TAIAVEATTARTTESTRAYTSAISDNKRIESVHEN
-434 REGLALV
+434 FKREA
-441 RSNRPDSKEL
+441 
-451 REQLRSSAGNQLNE
+451 QRSSADREEVSANNARIIRSNYLNNFF
-465 SRSTIIT
+465 T
-472 DYRTATAAAQRATE
+472 DCTRELEITATDTFKRFSAELVDRESSQKLNSGNPTE
-486 AARASITAYSD
+486 Y
-497 SESNHRRIGEIQQR
+497 
-511 TGEALQSVERT
+511 
-522 KQRADQHHQ
+522 
-531 AVTESEV
+531 
-538 ISRFIA
+538 
-544 KLGEQLKTAIR
+544 
-555 EPFREISH
+555 
-563 WLEHRERSKGDN
+563 
-575 REHLAE
+575 
-581 FGASRD
+581 GASRD
-587 RTAVEADDRENSRE
+587 RTAIEADDRANNQENEFS
-601 NDFGRA
+601 RA
-607 ISTKVSSFNSTNI
+607 ISTKISGVNPTSIF
-620 IKALEV
+620 KALDV

-640 NDKGYDSPRP
+640 NDRGYDSPRP

>member
-323 QQHSGIEH
+323 QQYSGIEH
-331 GSSEADSRHEPTLA
+331 GSSEADSRHETTFA
-345 NIAVIKPSDSRTSE
+345 DIAVIKPRNNRTSE

-367 NFSPDVSATYFAY
+367 NFSPDFSATYFAY

-390 NELQR
+390 NKLQR
-395 IKPDQDITA
+395 TKPDQDITA
-404 EQIQRH
+404 DRTTEASRSETSP
-410 KRDAEQSRVSEIRR
+410 KFEQSRVTEEVSANFIQGLENEFRSPTFEDHRR
-424 GEPEYSEVRN
+424 TAIAVEATTARTAESTRAYTSAISDNKRIESVHEN
-434 REGLALV
+434 FKREA
-441 RSNRPDSKEL
+441 
-451 REQLRSSAGNQLNE
+451 QRSSADREEVSANNARIIRSNYLNNFF
-465 SRSTIIT
+465 T
-472 DYRTATAAAQRATE
+472 DCTRELEITATDTFKRFSAELVDRESSQKLNSGNPTE
-486 AARASITAYSD
+486 Y
-497 SESNHRRIGEIQQR
+497 
-511 TGEALQSVERT
+511 
-522 KQRADQHHQ
+522 
-531 AVTESEV
+531 
-538 ISRFIA
+538 
-544 KLGEQLKTAIR
+544 
-555 EPFREISH
+555 
-563 WLEHRERSKGDN
+563 
-575 REHLAE
+575 
-581 FGASRD
+581 GASRD
-587 RTAVEADDRENSRE
+587 RTAIEADDRANNQENEFS
-601 NDFGRA
+601 RA
-607 ISTKVSSFNSTNI
+607 ISTKISGVNPTSIF
-620 IKALEV
+620 KALDV

-640 NDKGYDSPRP
+640 NDRGYDSPRP

>member
-62 ESDLTEADKAQ
+62 ESDLNEDDKAQ

-260 QRAEKRYQTCL
+260 QRAEKRYQTCI

-323 QQHSGIEH
+323 QQYSGIEQ
-331 GSSEADSRHEPTLA
+331 GSSEADSRHEPTFA
-345 NIAVIKPSDSRTSE
+345 DIAVIKPRNNRTSE

-367 NFSPDVSATYFAY
+367 NFSPDFSATYFAY

-390 NELQR
+390 NKLQR
-395 IKPDQDITA
+395 TKPDQDITA
-404 EQIQRH
+404 DRTTEASRSETSP
-410 KRDAEQSRVSEIRR
+410 KFEQSRVTEEVSANFIQGLENEFRSPTFEDHRR
-424 GEPEYSEVRN
+424 TAIAVEATTARTAESTRAYTSAISDNKRIESVHEN
-434 REGLALV
+434 FKREA
-441 RSNRPDSKEL
+441 
-451 REQLRSSAGNQLNE
+451 QRSSADREEVSANNARIIRSNYLNNFF
-465 SRSTIIT
+465 T
-472 DYRTATAAAQRATE
+472 DCTRELEITATDTFKRFSAELVDRESSQKLNSGNPTE
-486 AARASITAYSD
+486 Y
-497 SESNHRRIGEIQQR
+497 
-511 TGEALQSVERT
+511 
-522 KQRADQHHQ
+522 
-531 AVTESEV
+531 
-538 ISRFIA
+538 
-544 KLGEQLKTAIR
+544 
-555 EPFREISH
+555 
-563 WLEHRERSKGDN
+563 
-575 REHLAE
+575 
-581 FGASRD
+581 GASRD
-587 RTAVEADDRENSRE
+587 RTAIEADDRANNQENEFS
-601 NDFGRA
+601 RA
-607 ISTKVSSFNSTNI
+607 ISTKISGVNPTSIF
-620 IKALEV
+620 KALDV

-640 NDKGYDSPRP
+640 NDRGYDSPRP

>member
-139 VDAFKKIVNYEYDL
+139 VDAFKKIVNYEHDL
-153 FDPDDPINRRS
+153 FDPDDPLNRRS

-260 QRAEKRYQTCL
+260 QRAEKRYQTCI
-271 ERHEKLCE
+271 ERHEQLCE

-323 QQHSGIEH
+323 QQYSGIEQ
-331 GSSEADSRHEPTLA
+331 GSSEADSRHEPTFA
-345 NIAVIKPSDSRTSE
+345 DIAVIKPRNNRTSE

-367 NFSPDVSATYFAY
+367 NFSPDFSATYFAY

-390 NELQR
+390 NKLQR
-395 IKPDQDITA
+395 TKPDQDITA
-404 EQIQRH
+404 DRASEASRSETSF
-410 KRDAEQSRVSEIRR
+410 KFEQSRVTEEISTNCIQGLENEFRSPTFEDHRR
-424 GEPEYSEVRN
+424 TAIAVEATTARTTESTRAYTSAISDYRAVKRLHEDFK
-434 REGLALV
+434 REA
-441 RSNRPDSKEL
+441 
-451 REQLRSSAGNQLNE
+451 QRSS
-465 SRSTIIT
+465 
-472 DYRTATAAAQRATE
+472 DDRT
-486 AARASITAYSD
+486 
-497 SESNHRRIGEIQQR
+497 
-511 TGEALQSVERT
+511 
-522 KQRADQHHQ
+522 
-531 AVTESEV
+531 
-538 ISRFIA
+538 
-544 KLGEQLKTAIR
+544 
-555 EPFREISH
+555 EISADGAETIRANYLSNFFRNYTRE
-563 WLEHRERSKGDN
+563 LESTVTNTFKRFSAELVDRESSQKLNSGN
-575 REHLAE
+575 PTEY
-581 FGASRD
+581 GAGRD
-587 RTAVEADDRENSRE
+587 RTAIEADDRANNQENEFS
-601 NDFGRA
+601 RA
-607 ISTKVSSFNSTNI
+607 ISTKISGVNPTSIFT
-620 IKALEV
+620 ALDV
-626 LDQRRELEREQARK
+626 LDQRRELKREQARK
-640 NDKGYDSPRP
+640 NDRGYDSPRP

>member
-62 ESDLTEADKAQ
+62 ESDLNEDDKAQ

-85 LTTGNYRIL
+85 LTPENYRIL

-139 VDAFKKIVNYEYDL
+139 VDAFKKIVNYEHDL
-153 FDPDDPINRRS
+153 FDPDDPLNRRS

-260 QRAEKRYQTCL
+260 QRAEKRYQTCI

-323 QQHSGIEH
+323 QQYSGIEQ
-331 GSSEADSRHEPTLA
+331 GSSEADSRHEPTFA
-345 NIAVIKPSDSRTSE
+345 DIAVIKPRNNRTSE

-367 NFSPDVSATYFAY
+367 NFSPDFSATYFAY

-390 NELQR
+390 NKLQR
-395 IKPDQDITA
+395 TKPDQDITA
-404 EQIQRH
+404 DRASEASRSETSF
-410 KRDAEQSRVSEIRR
+410 KFEQSRVTEEISANCIQGLENEFRSPTFEDHRR
-424 GEPEYSEVRN
+424 TAIAVEATTARTAESTRAYTSAISDNKRIESVHEN
-434 REGLALV
+434 FKREA
-441 RSNRPDSKEL
+441 
-451 REQLRSSAGNQLNE
+451 QRSSADREEVSANNARIIRSNYLNNFF
-465 SRSTIIT
+465 T
-472 DYRTATAAAQRATE
+472 DCTRELEITATDTFKRFSAELVDRESSQKLNSGNPTE
-486 AARASITAYSD
+486 Y
-497 SESNHRRIGEIQQR
+497 
-511 TGEALQSVERT
+511 
-522 KQRADQHHQ
+522 
-531 AVTESEV
+531 
-538 ISRFIA
+538 
-544 KLGEQLKTAIR
+544 
-555 EPFREISH
+555 
-563 WLEHRERSKGDN
+563 
-575 REHLAE
+575 
-581 FGASRD
+581 GASRD
-587 RTAVEADDRENSRE
+587 RTAIEADDRANNQENEFS
-601 NDFGRA
+601 RA
-607 ISTKVSSFNSTNI
+607 ISTKISGVNPTSIF
-620 IKALEV
+620 KALDV

-640 NDKGYDSPRP
+640 NDRGYDSPRP

>member
-139 VDAFKKIVNYEYDL
+139 VDAFKKIVNYEHDL
-153 FDPDDPINRRS
+153 FDPDDPLNRRS

-197 RKTLLDW
+197 RKTLLGW
-204 CETVGFEVTKIT
+204 CETVGFEVTKVT
-216 KKQISIKNPE
+216 KKQISIENPD
-226 TGRPEVFK
+226 TGRPEVFI

-323 QQHSGIEH
+323 QQYSGIEQ
-331 GSSEADSRHEPTLA
+331 GSSEADSRHEPTFA
-345 NIAVIKPSDSRTSE
+345 DIAVIKPRNNRTSE

-367 NFSPDVSATYFAY
+367 NFSPDFSATYFAY

-390 NELQR
+390 NKLQR
-395 IKPDQDITA
+395 TKPDQDITA
-404 EQIQRH
+404 DRASEASRSETSF
-410 KRDAEQSRVSEIRR
+410 KFEQSRVTEEISANCIQGLENEFRSPTFEDHRR
-424 GEPEYSEVRN
+424 TAIAVEATTARTTESTRAYTSAISDYRAVKGLHEDFK
-434 REGLALV
+434 REA
-441 RSNRPDSKEL
+441 
-451 REQLRSSAGNQLNE
+451 QRSS
-465 SRSTIIT
+465 
-472 DYRTATAAAQRATE
+472 DDRT
-486 AARASITAYSD
+486 
-497 SESNHRRIGEIQQR
+497 
-511 TGEALQSVERT
+511 
-522 KQRADQHHQ
+522 
-531 AVTESEV
+531 
-538 ISRFIA
+538 
-544 KLGEQLKTAIR
+544 
-555 EPFREISH
+555 EISADGAETIRANYLSNFFRNYARQ
-563 WLEHRERSKGDN
+563 LESTVTNTFKRFSEELGDRERSQELDQA
-575 REHLAE
+575 RITEY
-581 FGASRD
+581 GASRD
-587 RTAVEADDRENSRE
+587 RTAIEADDRANNQENEFR
-601 NDFGRA
+601 RA
-607 ISTKVSSFNSTNI
+607 ISTKISGVNPTSIFT
-620 IKALEV
+620 ALDV

-640 NDKGYDSPRP
+640 NDRGYDSPRP

>member
-62 ESDLTEADKAQ
+62 ESDLNEDDKAQ

-85 LTTGNYRIL
+85 LTPENYRIL

-139 VDAFKKIVNYEYDL
+139 VDAFKKIVNYEHDL
-153 FDPDDPINRRS
+153 FDPDDPLNRRS

-177 FKAQVHD
+177 FKAHVHD

-260 QRAEKRYQTCL
+260 QRAEKRYQTCI

-323 QQHSGIEH
+323 QQYSGIEQ
-331 GSSEADSRHEPTLA
+331 GSSEADSRHEPTFA
-345 NIAVIKPSDSRTSE
+345 DIAVIKPRNNRTSE

-367 NFSPDVSATYFAY
+367 NFSPDFSATYFAY

-390 NELQR
+390 NKLQR
-395 IKPDQDITA
+395 TKPDQDITA
-404 EQIQRH
+404 DRASEASRSETSF
-410 KRDAEQSRVSEIRR
+410 KFEQSRVTEEISANCIQGLENEFRSPTFEDHRR
-424 GEPEYSEVRN
+424 TAIAVEATTARTAESTRAYTSAISDNKRIESVHEN
-434 REGLALV
+434 FKREA
-441 RSNRPDSKEL
+441 
-451 REQLRSSAGNQLNE
+451 QRSSADREEVSANNARIIRSNYLNNFF
-465 SRSTIIT
+465 T
-472 DYRTATAAAQRATE
+472 DCTRELEITATDTFKRFSAELVDRESSQKLNSGNPTE
-486 AARASITAYSD
+486 Y
-497 SESNHRRIGEIQQR
+497 
-511 TGEALQSVERT
+511 
-522 KQRADQHHQ
+522 
-531 AVTESEV
+531 
-538 ISRFIA
+538 
-544 KLGEQLKTAIR
+544 
-555 EPFREISH
+555 
-563 WLEHRERSKGDN
+563 
-575 REHLAE
+575 
-581 FGASRD
+581 GASRD
-587 RTAVEADDRENSRE
+587 RTAIEADDRANNQENEFS
-601 NDFGRA
+601 RA
-607 ISTKVSSFNSTNI
+607 ISTKISGVNPTSIF
-620 IKALEV
+620 KALDV

-640 NDKGYDSPRP
+640 NDRGYDSPRP

>member
-62 ESDLTEADKAQ
+62 ESDLNEDDKAQ

-85 LTTGNYRIL
+85 LTPENYRIL

-323 QQHSGIEH
+323 QQYSGIEH
-331 GSSEADSRHEPTLA
+331 GSSEADSRHETTFA
-345 NIAVIKPSDSRTSE
+345 DIAVIKPRNNRTSE

-367 NFSPDVSATYFAY
+367 NFSPDFSATYFAY

-390 NELQR
+390 NKLQR
-395 IKPDQDITA
+395 TKPDQDITA
-404 EQIQRH
+404 DRTTEASRSETSP
-410 KRDAEQSRVSEIRR
+410 KFEQSRVTEEISANCIQGLENEFRSPTFEDHRR
-424 GEPEYSEVRN
+424 TAIAVEATTARTAESTRAYTSAISDNKRIESVHEN
-434 REGLALV
+434 FKREA
-441 RSNRPDSKEL
+441 
-451 REQLRSSAGNQLNE
+451 QRSSADREEVSANNARIIRSNYLNNFF
-465 SRSTIIT
+465 T
-472 DYRTATAAAQRATE
+472 DCTRELEITATDTFKRFSAELVDRESSQKLNSGNPTE
-486 AARASITAYSD
+486 Y
-497 SESNHRRIGEIQQR
+497 
-511 TGEALQSVERT
+511 
-522 KQRADQHHQ
+522 
-531 AVTESEV
+531 
-538 ISRFIA
+538 
-544 KLGEQLKTAIR
+544 
-555 EPFREISH
+555 
-563 WLEHRERSKGDN
+563 
-575 REHLAE
+575 
-581 FGASRD
+581 GASRD
-587 RTAVEADDRENSRE
+587 RTAIEADDRANNQENEFS
-601 NDFGRA
+601 RA
-607 ISTKVSSFNSTNI
+607 ISTKISRVNPTNI
-620 IKALEV
+620 FTALDEI
-626 LDQRRELEREQARK
+626 DRRRELQREQALK
-640 NDKGYDSPRP
+640 NDNGYDSPRP

>member
-1 MIVDFFEHGT
+1 MIVDFFEHGS

-31 KILLG
+31 KVLLG
-36 DVNEVAEL
+36 DVSEVAEL

-62 ESDLTEADKAQ
+62 ESDLTDVAKAQ

-153 FDPDDPINRRS
+153 FNPDDPINRRS

-197 RKTLLDW
+197 RKTLLNW

-271 ERHEKLCE
+271 ERYEKLCE
-279 AKSKYHLERYGNGNR
+279 AKSKYHLERHGNGNR
-294 ESRNGLD
+294 ESGNGLD
-301 PKFTEPKNRN
+301 SKFTEPKNRN

-323 QQHSGIEH
+323 QQYSGIEH
-331 GSSEADSRHEPTLA
+331 GFSEADSRYEPTLA
-345 NIAVIKPSDSRTSE
+345 NIAVIKSSDSRTSE

-390 NELQR
+390 NKLQR

-404 EQIQRH
+404 DRASEASRSETSPKFEQI
-410 KRDAEQSRVSEIRR
+410 RVTEKVSANFIQ
-424 GEPEYSEVRN
+424 
-434 REGLALV
+434 GLENEF
-441 RSNRPDSKEL
+441 RSPTFEDHR
-451 REQLRSSAGNQLNE
+451 
-465 SRSTIIT
+465 
-472 DYRTATAAAQRATE
+472 
-486 AARASITAYSD
+486 ITA
-497 SESNHRRIGEIQQR
+497 I
-511 TGEALQSVERT
+511 
-522 KQRADQHHQ
+522 
-531 AVTESEV
+531 AV
-538 ISRFIA
+538 
-544 KLGEQLKTAIR
+544 
-555 EPFREISH
+555 
-563 WLEHRERSKGDN
+563 
-575 REHLAE
+575 
-581 FGASRD
+581 
-587 RTAVEADDRENSRE
+587 
-601 NDFGRA
+601 
-607 ISTKVSSFNSTNI
+607 
-620 IKALEV
+620 
-626 LDQRRELEREQARK
+626 
-640 NDKGYDSPRP
+640 
-650 F
+650 

>member
-44 IDCSPYEKRY
+44 IDCSPYDKRY

-260 QRAEKRYQTCL
+260 QRAEKRYQTCI

-323 QQHSGIEH
+323 QQYSGIEQ
-331 GSSEADSRHEPTLA
+331 GSSEADSRHEPTFA
-345 NIAVIKPSDSRTSE
+345 DIAVIKPRNNRTSE

-367 NFSPDVSATYFAY
+367 NFSPDFSATYFAY

-390 NELQR
+390 NKLQR
-395 IKPDQDITA
+395 TKPDQDITA
-404 EQIQRH
+404 DRASEASRSETSF
-410 KRDAEQSRVSEIRR
+410 KFEQSRVTEEISANCIQGLENEFRSPTFEDHRR
-424 GEPEYSEVRN
+424 TAIAVEATTARTTESTRAYTSAISDYRAVKRLHEDFK
-434 REGLALV
+434 REA
-441 RSNRPDSKEL
+441 
-451 REQLRSSAGNQLNE
+451 QRSS
-465 SRSTIIT
+465 
-472 DYRTATAAAQRATE
+472 DDRT
-486 AARASITAYSD
+486 
-497 SESNHRRIGEIQQR
+497 
-511 TGEALQSVERT
+511 
-522 KQRADQHHQ
+522 
-531 AVTESEV
+531 
-538 ISRFIA
+538 
-544 KLGEQLKTAIR
+544 
-555 EPFREISH
+555 EISADGAETIRANYLSNFFRNYTRE
-563 WLEHRERSKGDN
+563 LESTVTNTFKRFSAELVDRESSQKLNSGN
-575 REHLAE
+575 PTEY
-581 FGASRD
+581 GASRD
-587 RTAVEADDRENSRE
+587 RTAIEADDRANNQENEFS
-601 NDFGRA
+601 RA
-607 ISTKVSSFNSTNI
+607 ISTKISGVNPTSIF
-620 IKALEV
+620 KALDV

-640 NDKGYDSPRP
+640 NDRGYDSPRP